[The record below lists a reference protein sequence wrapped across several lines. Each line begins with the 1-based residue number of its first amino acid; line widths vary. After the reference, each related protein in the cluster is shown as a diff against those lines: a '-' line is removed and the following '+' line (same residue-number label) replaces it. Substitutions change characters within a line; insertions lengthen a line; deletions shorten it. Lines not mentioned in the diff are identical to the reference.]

1 MAEQD
6 IRDAAKTYDGFIA
19 LTKWGTLVCA
29 AVAVFVV
36 MLIS

>member
-6 IRDAAKTYDGFIA
+6 IREANKTYEGFIA
-19 LTKWGTLVCA
+19 LTKWGTLACALA
-29 AVAVFVV
+29 AVVVV

>member
-6 IRDAAKTYDGFIA
+6 IREANKTYEGFIA
-19 LTKWGTLVCA
+19 LTKWGTVASALA
-29 AVAVFVV
+29 AVIVV